1 MQWQEKRDKAFLFTA
16 EASKHNGQDV
26 YLKLEEQIEG
36 TSQFKIYKSITYRM
50 LIAFSSEFD
59 DF

>member
-1 MQWQEKRDKAFLFTA
+1 MQWQEKREKAFCLLPKHLNTMGKMFT
-16 EASKHNGQDV
+16 
-26 YLKLEEQIEG
+26 LKLEEQIEG